1 MKNIL
6 FLNLI
11 GFILV
16 MIIFTLDRYIS
27 DEPKS
32 KFGKWWR
39 KNLTQKNE
47 END

>member
-1 MKNIL
+1 MKSIL
-6 FLNLI
+6 IVN
-11 GFILV
+11 FIMIIIV
-16 MIIFTLDRYIS
+16 MTIFTLDRYIS

-39 KNLTQKNE
+39 KNLIQRNE